1 MKHIVFFVFLIFSV
15 TSVFSQKNFI
25 KSFFRG
31 DDGIQYFIKPIVYQT
46 VNKDKLTVD
55 FTLNVIN
62 DSVVKIVSN
71 FSSQNGKIKKL
82 VIGSSSFTPH
92 KLFDD
97 YETKKIYSRYTFDL
111 KFDDFKKIF
120 SKEPIIIDNSK
131 FFLKKSFKKKTTF
144 IRENFIPKLNNY
156 H

>member
-1 MKHIVFFVFLIFSV
+1 MKHIVFLIFLIFSV

-71 FSSQNGKIKKL
+71 FSSQNSKIKKL
-82 VIGSSSFTPH
+82 LIGSSSFTPK

-97 YETKKIYSRYTFDL
+97 YETKKIYSRYTFVL

-120 SKEPIIIDNSK
+120 SKEEPIIIDNSK
-131 FFLKKSFKKKTTF
+131 FFLKKSFKKKTAF
-144 IRENFIPKLNNY
+144 IKENFIPKLYN
-156 H
+156 

>member
-1 MKHIVFFVFLIFSV
+1 MKHIVFLIFLIFSV
-15 TSVFSQKNFI
+15 SSVFSQKNFI

-46 VNKDKLTVD
+46 VNKDKLTID

-71 FSSQNGKIKKL
+71 FSSQNSKIKKL
-82 VIGSSSFTPH
+82 LIGSSSFTP
-92 KLFDD
+92 KKMFDD
-97 YETKKIYSRYTFDL
+97 YETKKIYSRYTIVL

-131 FFLKKSFKKKTTF
+131 FFLKKSFKKKTAF
-144 IRENFIPKLNNY
+144 IKENFIPKLYN
-156 H
+156 

>member
-1 MKHIVFFVFLIFSV
+1 MKHIVFLILLIFSV

-71 FSSQNGKIKKL
+71 FSSQNSKIKKL
-82 VIGSSSFTPH
+82 LIGSSSFTPK

-97 YETKKIYSRYTFDL
+97 YETKKIYSRYTFVL

-120 SKEPIIIDNSK
+120 SKEEPIIIDNSK
-131 FFLKKSFKKKTTF
+131 FFLKKSFKRKTAF
-144 IRENFIPKLNNY
+144 IKENFIPKLYN
-156 H
+156 

>member
-1 MKHIVFFVFLIFSV
+1 MKHIVIYIFLIFSV

-25 KSFFRG
+25 KSFYRG

-46 VNKDKLTVD
+46 VNKEKLRVD

-71 FSSQNGKIKKL
+71 FSSQNNKIKEL
-82 VIGSSSFTPH
+82 IIGSSSYIVY

-111 KFDDFKKIF
+111 KFDDFKKMF

-131 FFLKKSFKKKTTF
+131 YFLKKSFKKKTTF
-144 IRENFIPKLNNY
+144 IQENFIPKLYN
-156 H
+156 

>member
-1 MKHIVFFVFLIFSV
+1 MKHIVFLIFIIFSI

-31 DDGIQYFIKPIVYQT
+31 DNGIQYFIKPIVYKT
-46 VNKDKLTVD
+46 VDKDKLTVD

-71 FSSQNGKIKKL
+71 FSSQNSKIKKL
-82 VIGSSSFTPH
+82 LIGSSSFIPK

-97 YETKKIYSRYTFDL
+97 YETKKIYSRYTFVL
-111 KFDDFKKIF
+111 EFDDFKKIF
-120 SKEPIIIDNSK
+120 SKEEPIIIDNSK
-131 FFLKKSFKKKTTF
+131 FFLKKSFKKKTAF
-144 IRENFIPKLNNY
+144 IKENFIPKLYN
-156 H
+156 

>member
-1 MKHIVFFVFLIFSV
+1 MKHILYYIFLIFSV

-25 KSFFRG
+25 KSFYRG
-31 DDGIQYFIKPIVYQT
+31 DDGIQYFIKPIVYQS
-46 VNKDKLTVD
+46 VNKEKLRVD
-55 FTLNVIN
+55 FTMNVIN

-71 FSSQNGKIKKL
+71 FSSQNNKIKEL
-82 VIGSSSFTPH
+82 LIGSSSYIVY

-120 SKEPIIIDNSK
+120 SKEPIIINDNK
-131 FFLKKSFKKKTTF
+131 YFLKKSFRKKTNF
-144 IRENFIPKLNNY
+144 IKENFIPKLYN
-156 H
+156 

>member
-1 MKHIVFFVFLIFSV
+1 MKHIVFLIFLIFSV

-62 DSVVKIVSN
+62 DSVVKIISN
-71 FSSQNGKIKKL
+71 FSSLKNNMKKL
-82 VIGSSSFTPH
+82 IIGSSTYEVI

-111 KFDDFKKIF
+111 KFRDFKKLF
-120 SKEPIIIDNSK
+120 LWDPIIIDSNK
-131 FFLKKSFKKKTTF
+131 YFLKKSFRKK
-144 IRENFIPKLNNY
+144 INLINENFISKLNE
-156 H
+156 